1 MSDFLQITAVLITTA
16 AAIAVILTRDLLKQA
31 AVLGFYG
38 MAVMVLFVVY
48 QMPDVALS
56 QLAVG
61 AVPPPLLILLA
72 LARMRRIDEKRR
84 EKEAAEHH

>member
-1 MSDFLQITAVLITTA
+1 MTEFLQIAALLITTA
-16 AAIAVILTRDLLKQA
+16 AAVAVVLMRDLVKQA
-31 AVLGFYG
+31 AALGFYG
-38 MAVMVLFVVY
+38 TAVMVLFVVY

-72 LARMRRIDEKRR
+72 MARMRRIDEKRR
-84 EKEAAEHH
+84 EEKAAGRH